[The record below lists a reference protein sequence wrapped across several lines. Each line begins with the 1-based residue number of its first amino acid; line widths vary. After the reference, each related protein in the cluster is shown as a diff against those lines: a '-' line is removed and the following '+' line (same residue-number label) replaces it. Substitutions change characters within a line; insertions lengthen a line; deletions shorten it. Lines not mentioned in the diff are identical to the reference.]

1 MVPYFLFWN
10 WNKQTSNKQW
20 PEDDI
25 KKLILYKTSGMQ
37 IGNTQAHKLGGY
49 AVED

>member
-1 MVPYFLFWN
+1 MVPYFLF
-10 WNKQTSNKQW
+10 SNKQL

-25 KKLILYKTSGMQ
+25 KKLILYKASGMQ

>member
-1 MVPYFLFWN
+1 MVSYFLFWN
-10 WNKQTSNKQW
+10 WNKQTSNKQL

-25 KKLILYKTSGMQ
+25 KKLILHKTSGMQ
-37 IGNTQAHKLGGY
+37 IGNTQVY